1 MGGAVDGHDIGDAR
15 APFGQRA
22 GLVEGDRLQRAEV
35 FERRTALHQ
44 HTATCRAR
52 DAAIQGDLELATE
65 NLRDYLR
72 KRRMPYFQYC
82 PCKNCVI
89 GLWHHTASH
98 VTGFSR

>member
-1 MGGAVDGHDIGDAR
+1 MTPLPAAR
-15 APFGQRA
+15 RSARRSTAPLPGLRDFLGQCDEDD
-22 GLVEGDRLQRAEV
+22 L
-35 FERRTALHQ
+35 T
-44 HTATCRAR
+44 TR
-52 DAAIQGDLELATE
+52 DAAILGDLELATE

-89 GLWHHTASH
+89 GLWHLTAPH

>member
-1 MGGAVDGHDIGDAR
+1 M
-15 APFGQRA
+15 
-22 GLVEGDRLQRAEV
+22 
-35 FERRTALHQ
+35 
-44 HTATCRAR
+44 R

-65 NLRDYLR
+65 NLCVYLQ

-89 GLWHHTASH
+89 GLWHLTAPH